1 MVTLNVFL
9 TTRVES
15 SKFTFATK
23 SFGSSVYRVLSSELS
38 IEASIFWKFEACIAD
53 VGREPVL
60 IPTTEVIASSLI
72 FLTATAVT
80 LLNVGISGFSG
91 FVYDTRSPTS
101 NTLLRSKS
109 ATLTVEILPEAAVM
123 FTDNPGAGISS
134 DGSRIVSALK

>member
-1 MVTLNVFL
+1 M
-9 TTRVES
+9 
-15 SKFTFATK
+15 
-23 SFGSSVYRVLSSELS
+23 LSSELS

-101 NTLLRSKS
+101 NTLSRLKS
-109 ATLTVEILPEAAVM
+109 AVLTVEILPEAAVM